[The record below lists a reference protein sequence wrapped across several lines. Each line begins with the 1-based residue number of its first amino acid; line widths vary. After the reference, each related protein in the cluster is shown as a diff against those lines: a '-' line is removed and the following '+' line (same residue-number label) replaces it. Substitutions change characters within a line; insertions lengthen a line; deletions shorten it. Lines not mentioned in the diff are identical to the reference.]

1 MESQSSRRHIQ
12 PDNPETVFGAIV
24 ESGAHVPVNVE
35 GMEVS
40 NVCDV
45 ELYGLGTNDT
55 PENPPTIVPLK
66 LGKGREFIPVD
77 GQKPKDDEAPHSSLD
92 QSTLIFGFVMY
103 AACSSTLL
111 VVNKV
116 SMNLVP
122 NAGVV
127 LLCQVVASVFFVRTA
142 NMCGIID
149 VELLEWVKVR
159 KFFPATLIFYLCLL
173 SNTAALRTV
182 NVDTVIVVRSCSPIA
197 VAALNF
203 VALGKPLPSLQSCFA
218 LCALAAGAVMY
229 CILDEGFHI
238 HGYTWLLVYFITI
251 VVEMVF
257 VKFIMDTV
265 EMSTWTRVYYNNALS
280 IPLALGSLL
289 WDRKSVV
296 ELKFGSSAVVVLSLS
311 CLIGVGISYAGFNLR
326 QLTSATSFSVAGVV
340 CKIFT
345 MVLNDVIWT
354 KHSGPL
360 GHAALFTCLCAGFV
374 YEKLK

>member
-1 MESQSSRRHIQ
+1 MQ
-12 PDNPETVFGAIV
+12 PDNPETVPGAIV
-24 ESGAHVPVNVE
+24 KSRPHVPVDVE
-35 GMEVS
+35 SMEVS
-40 NVCDV
+40 EVGDV

-55 PENPPTIVPLK
+55 PENPPTIVPLT
-66 LGKGREFIPVD
+66 LGKGREYISVD
-77 GQKPKDDEAPHSSLD
+77 GQKPKDDEAAQASLD
-92 QSTLIFGFVMY
+92 QSTLICGFVMY

-116 SMNLVP
+116 SMILVP

-142 NMCGIID
+142 HMCGIID

-173 SNTAALRTV
+173 SNTAALGTV

-203 VALGKPLPSLQSCFA
+203 VALGKPLPSLQGFFA

-229 CILDEGFHI
+229 GILDEGFRI
-238 HGYTWLLVYFITI
+238 DGYTWLLVYFITI

-289 WDRKSVV
+289 WDCKSVV
-296 ELKFGSSAVVVLSLS
+296 GLEFGSSAVLALSLS
-311 CLIGVGISYAGFNLR
+311 CVIGVGISYAGFNLR

-345 MVLNDVIWT
+345 MVLNGVIWT

-360 GHAALFTCLCAGFV
+360 GHVALFTCLCAGFA